1 MRNKIILLTLLPT
14 LIFSSTT
21 FIKAAGYDVKGQ
33 TRLIP
38 ILRWM
43 VRNPDYLW
51 AEQYL
56 PFVAQ
61 ANMWGI
67 MTNFQVL
74 QPIQNGQKIKIN
86 NLATDGCL
94 VGKEGFD
101 YYLRAYEIP
110 YFNPKTKELKGG
122 GYAIIKKL
130 TIEDCQ
136 RGYVEFEMP
145 PLIISPEKP
154 PVSSAIF
161 YFVITK
167 EQAVSETESQEALA
181 ISPPLKYTYVPP
193 PPPKITILPVPRVTA
208 ILEIK
213 PSPTPPPEA
222 GCPNCVEIRYKF
234 KVENVSQANPFY
246 LNSVTL
252 QLNRAK
258 RWPFQ
263 SLRVIVYG
271 GGPANGG
278 GKAYYAD
285 AELNTPKS
293 NILTISNFRR
303 LSPVGEETL
312 IPLVN
317 DEYEIKVVGEPYS
330 LDDPNYPW
338 EDGFVSFS
346 LISVTAK
353 NPQGQIVRSTG
364 QDTSETYKIYVPS
377 PPKISIVP
385 LARPEPEKIRD
396 LRPETT
402 IEIPYQFEVKD
413 VSSYQTL
420 YLDSIVFRTN
430 NWSWLPFK
438 EIKVTV
444 QAPDGNT
451 VEATATNTRTY
462 MAIFSFKDQQLP
474 LVNGTY
480 KVTFTGTTYSPQDQ
494 DYPYLGGRV
503 AFRFHSVT
511 ASDQASKVKVESSG
525 SDLSHTYQII
535 VPYYPSV
542 NVNALVGSEEYPALV
557 YEKEGDT
564 ATLYFTSF
572 TRRFNAI
579 RAGIQLPATSTLP
592 GRGVTTMGITK
603 TIEVS
608 QDCGGTCPRTYEGLV
623 EKFGSPDQWAIPL
636 IRWDWSKT
644 AQYTLNLSM
653 NCFGNIPTIKNDDP
667 NRNKSFVF
675 VCSNIQA
682 FGNNFGWNRRLNV
695 RLIWSLTGNEK
706 LNYEVFYPDVV
717 KVSLSGTLQRALTA
731 TVFRGRR

>member
-1 MRNKIILLTLLPT
+1 
-14 LIFSSTT
+14 
-21 FIKAAGYDVKGQ
+21 
-33 TRLIP
+33 
-38 ILRWM
+38 
-43 VRNPDYLW
+43 
-51 AEQYL
+51 
-56 PFVAQ
+56 
-61 ANMWGI
+61 
-67 MTNFQVL
+67 
-74 QPIQNGQKIKIN
+74 
-86 NLATDGCL
+86 
-94 VGKEGFD
+94 
-101 YYLRAYEIP
+101 
-110 YFNPKTKELKGG
+110 
-122 GYAIIKKL
+122 
-130 TIEDCQ
+130 
-136 RGYVEFEMP
+136 
-145 PLIISPEKP
+145 
-154 PVSSAIF
+154 
-161 YFVITK
+161 
-167 EQAVSETESQEALA
+167 
-181 ISPPLKYTYVPP
+181 
-193 PPPKITILPVPRVTA
+193 
-208 ILEIK
+208 
-213 PSPTPPPEA
+213 
-222 GCPNCVEIRYKF
+222 
-234 KVENVSQANPFY
+234 
-246 LNSVTL
+246 VTL

-285 AELNTPKS
+285 AVLNTPTS

-303 LSPVGEETL
+303 LSPGEEEPL

-317 DEYEIKVVGEPYS
+317 DEYEIKVVGEPFS

-338 EDGFVSFS
+338 EDGLVSFS
-346 LISVTAK
+346 LTSVTAK
-353 NPQGQIVRSTG
+353 NPQGQVVRSTG
-364 QDTSETYKIYVPS
+364 QDTSETYKIYVPP
-377 PPKISIVP
+377 PPKIIIVP
-385 LARPEPEKIRD
+385 LARPEPQKIMD

-402 IEIPYQFEVKD
+402 IEIPYEFEVKD
-413 VSSYQTL
+413 VSGYQIL
-420 YLDSIVFRTN
+420 YLDSLVFITN

-462 MAIFSFKDQQLP
+462 MAVFSFKDQQLP

-494 DYPYLGGRV
+494 DYPWRGGRM
-503 AFRFHSVT
+503 AFRFHSVA

-525 SDLSHTYQII
+525 SDVSHTYQII

-572 TRRFNAI
+572 TGRFNAI
-579 RAGIQLPATSTLP
+579 HAGIQLPATSTLP
-592 GRGVTTMGITK
+592 WRGVTQSL
-603 TIEVS
+603 EVS

-623 EKFGSPDQWAIPL
+623 AKFGSPDQWAIPL

-644 AQYTLNLSM
+644 AQYTLNLFM
-653 NCFGNIPTIKNDDP
+653 NCQGSVPTIKNDDP

-675 VCSNIQA
+675 VCSNRQA
-682 FGNNFGWNRRLNV
+682 FGNNFGWNRKLNV
-695 RLIWSLTGNEK
+695 RLSWSLTGNEK

>member
-1 MRNKIILLTLLPT
+1 MRNKIILLTLLST

-21 FIKAAGYDVKGQ
+21 FIKAAGYDVEGQ

-43 VRNPDYLW
+43 VQNPDYLW

-67 MTNFQVL
+67 MTDFQVL
-74 QPIQNGQKIKIN
+74 QPIQNGQKIKIK

-110 YFNPKTKELKGG
+110 RQLKRELKGR

-167 EQAVSETESQEALA
+167 EQEVSETRSQEALA

-193 PPPKITILPVPRVTA
+193 PPPKITILTMPRITA

-213 PSPTPPPEA
+213 PATA
-222 GCPNCVEIRYKF
+222 TEIKF
-234 KVENVSQANPFY
+234 QFKLENFSNANPFY
-246 LNSVTL
+246 LESITF
-252 QLNRAK
+252 QLNRQK
-258 RWPFQ
+258 KWPFKEVQ
-263 SLRVIVYG
+263 VEVIQPHVSERLG
-271 GGPANGG
+271 AGWTSGAELSPTMKLTFPTNPDVPLANGT
-278 GKAYYAD
+278 Y
-285 AELNTPKS
+285 TV
-293 NILTISNFRR
+293 ILRGFS
-303 LSPVGEETL
+303 
-312 IPLVN
+312 
-317 DEYEIKVVGEPYS
+317 YS

-338 EDGFVSFS
+338 EDGLVSFS
-346 LISVTAK
+346 LTSVTAK
-353 NPQGQIVRSTG
+353 NQQGQVVRSTG
-364 QDTSETYKIYVPS
+364 QDTSETYKIYVPP

-385 LARPEPEKIRD
+385 LARPEPQKIMD

-402 IEIPYQFEVKD
+402 IEIPYEFEVKD
-413 VSSYQTL
+413 VSGYQTL
-420 YLDSIVFRTN
+420 YLDSLVFRTN

-462 MAIFSFKDQQLP
+462 MAVFSFKDQQLS

-494 DYPYLGGRV
+494 DYPWLGGRM

-525 SDLSHTYQII
+525 SDVSHTYQII

-572 TRRFNAI
+572 TGRFNAI
-579 RAGIQLPATSTLP
+579 HAGIQLPATSTLP
-592 GRGVTTMGITK
+592 WRGVTQSL
-603 TIEVS
+603 EVS

-623 EKFGSPDQWAIPL
+623 AKFGSPDQWAIPL

-644 AQYTLNLSM
+644 AQYTLNLFM
-653 NCFGNIPTIKNDDP
+653 NCQGSVPTIKNDDP

-675 VCSNIQA
+675 VCSNRQA
-682 FGNNFGWNRRLNV
+682 FGNNFGWNRKLNV
-695 RLIWSLTGNEK
+695 RLSWSLTGNEK